1 MSNKQELAERQ
12 TDLSEDRTLM
22 ANERTFAGWIRTG
35 LAAVGIGVGFAALF
49 GKLEPGWVPRA
60 IATVFVLCGV
70 MIFYEAQKHG
80 RRVLKRLNAHEA
92 SPMAG
97 MNLQVVAL
105 IMSAAA
111 IVLVIGLWAS
121 T

>member
-1 MSNKQELAERQ
+1 
-12 TDLSEDRTLM
+12 
-22 ANERTFAGWIRTG
+22 
-35 LAAVGIGVGFAALF
+35 
-49 GKLEPGWVPRA
+49 
-60 IATVFVLCGV
+60 

-97 MNLQVVAL
+97 MNLQV
-105 IMSAAA
+105 AA
-111 IVLVIGLWAS
+111 IVLVIGLWAF